1 MTRAD
6 LDRAVQAA
14 EQEAASKGIH
24 GPAVTPFMLG
34 RLATLTGGKSL
45 EANVALLLN
54 NATTAARIAHG
65 LLDLGAST

>member
-1 MTRAD
+1 
-6 LDRAVQAA
+6 
-14 EQEAASKGIH
+14 
-24 GPAVTPFMLG
+24 MLG
-34 RLATLTGGKSL
+34 RLATLTGGRSL